1 MNEEAKKSQ
10 FIIEAPS
17 IITREGH
24 SVGFSGE
31 ERRSDH
37 NDFATSRELV
47 DRNFSGVRDNKIGE
61 QREIWIDGNLAAS
74 MANSILILYPDKW
87 EEMYRD
93 VFGLKNVE
101 VVTGGN

>member
-1 MNEEAKKSQ
+1 MEEKKTG

-37 NDFATSRELV
+37 NDFATAKELV
-47 DRNFSGVRDNKIGE
+47 DRNFSGIRNNGISY

-74 MANSILILYPDKW
+74 MANHLIAINPQDW
-87 EEMYRD
+87 EDMYRD

-101 VVTGGN
+101 ISEGG